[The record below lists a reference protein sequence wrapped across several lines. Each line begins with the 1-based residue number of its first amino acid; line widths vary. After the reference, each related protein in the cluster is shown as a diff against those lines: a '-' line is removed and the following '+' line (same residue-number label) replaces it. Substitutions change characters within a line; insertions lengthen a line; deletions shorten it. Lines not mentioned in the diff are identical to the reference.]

1 MEKYEDSIWVS
12 LKKNSKNNKR
22 GDPWSQACMKI
33 EMLYY
38 AAFSLQHQKFDSSFH
53 PLFENLSLPS
63 TLNIQCLSE
72 FFLMN
77 FNFFFSTPKSQKSN
91 VWCLKVLSSSQ
102 NLKCPIPII
111 ICRMSHYYTPKLLM
125 IGDPVRTP
133 SLRAWLYSSSCLCST
148 KFLTI

>member
-1 MEKYEDSIWVS
+1 MKIPSE
-12 LKKNSKNNKR
+12 LAKKKDSKNNKR

-38 AAFSLQHQKFDSSFH
+38 AAFSLQHQQFDSSFH
-53 PLFENLSLPS
+53 PLFGNLSLPS

-91 VWCLKVLSSSQ
+91 V
-102 NLKCPIPII
+102 
-111 ICRMSHYYTPKLLM
+111 
-125 IGDPVRTP
+125 
-133 SLRAWLYSSSCLCST
+133 
-148 KFLTI
+148 

>member
-53 PLFENLSLPS
+53 PLFGNLSLPS

-102 NLKCPIPII
+102 NLQYPIPILYVKCPISILQNSW
-111 ICRMSHYYTPKLLM
+111 RLM
-125 IGDPVRTP
+125 ILSKLPLFELDSKAALAR
-133 SLRAWLYSSSCLCST
+133 L
-148 KFLTI
+148 